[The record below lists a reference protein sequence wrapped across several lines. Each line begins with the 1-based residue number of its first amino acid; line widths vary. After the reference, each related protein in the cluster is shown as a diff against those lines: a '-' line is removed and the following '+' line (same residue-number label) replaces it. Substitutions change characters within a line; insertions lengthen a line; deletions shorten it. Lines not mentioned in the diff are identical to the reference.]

1 MHVQGAAGNRTDLT
15 VALYPL
21 KDPDQETIFENCVA
35 DVNIPAGEVFTS
47 PVLKGTNGTLH
58 VSHVFLNGY
67 EFRDLEIRFE
77 DGMIARADCGNFENE
92 DENQAFIRENIDG
105 VTELTFDF
113 SSLDYISSAG
123 LRVLLLTQKRMNAQG
138 TMKVTNVNDTVSEI
152 FEVTGFS
159 DILTIA

>member
-1 MHVQGAAGNRTDLT
+1 MNITKNREEKKLT
-15 VALYPL
+15 VAVEGKIDSVTAP
-21 KDPDQETIFENCVA
+21 EFE
-35 DVNIPAGEVFTS
+35 
-47 PVLKGTNGTLH
+47 
-58 VSHVFLNGY
+58 
-67 EFRDLEIRFE
+67 
-77 DGMIARADCGNFENE
+77 
-92 DENQAFIRENIDG
+92 AFIRENIDG

-138 TMKVTNVNDTVSEI
+138 TMKVTNVNETVGEI